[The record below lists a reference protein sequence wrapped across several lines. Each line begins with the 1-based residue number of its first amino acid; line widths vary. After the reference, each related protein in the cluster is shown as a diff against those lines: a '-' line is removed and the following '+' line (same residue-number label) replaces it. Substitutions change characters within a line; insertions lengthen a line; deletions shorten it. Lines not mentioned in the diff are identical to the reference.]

1 MAILGLTHSAEGAA
15 LQRLPVAI
23 KVSIGRGPD
32 PAKGQKHPQRLDHFE
47 FLQKVNRGQDVVWDP
62 DPEVT
67 KAMQEIYG
75 KDPREIGIVLLDD
88 DPENVFRTSYAMWT
102 NTECKCRGELV
113 QINGQFSMQA
123 IRKTEKHPE
132 GEPWPGGYK
141 YSQGDKKGQPAE
153 PCGDGCP
160 DLEEGRCKVQGDLHF
175 ILEKFPTF
183 GAVCRLHTTSYRSIR
198 NISNALQQIRSITGG
213 RLGGIRVTLTVAP
226 EKIAYAGEDGK
237 KHSSTAYILGI
248 NLAAETV
255 PKLLEKMTEFAKM
268 FQDTRKLLGGH
279 RVEVIED
286 EDERA
291 PEIASEF
298 YPAEETRALPEA
310 APESKVA
317 GPPRAEI
324 PQSYDDVPS
333 RVRQPER
340 ASAAPAAVPA
350 QATLITDRPAAAKKP
365 NGANGKPALVSQE
378 QRISLFKACVEAGWS
393 NEQVSSILRDEFGF
407 NGTKDITVDKFD
419 AIFKRF
425 TLPVEEERE
434 PGSEEP
440 SDQELFDASR

>member
-1 MAILGLTHSAEGAA
+1 M
-15 LQRLPVAI
+15 R
-23 KVSIGRGPD
+23 
-32 PAKGQKHPQRLDHFE
+32 
-47 FLQKVNRGQDVVWDP
+47 
-62 DPEVT
+62 
-67 KAMQEIYG
+67 
-75 KDPREIGIVLLDD
+75 DPREIGIVLLDD
-88 DPENVFRTSYAMWT
+88 DPENCVPYELRHGGRTRSASAAANSSRSARMALS
-102 NTECKCRGELV
+102 NMPCRP
-113 QINGQFSMQA
+113 
-123 IRKTEKHPE
+123 IRQTAEA
-132 GEPWPGGYK
+132 PGGRTLARRL
-141 YSQGDKKGQPAE
+141 QVQPRRRRRASR
-153 PCGDGCP
+153 PNRAAMDVRILKRGAARP
-160 DLEEGRCKVQGDLHF
+160 QGDLHF

>member
-175 ILEKFPTF
+175 ILEKVPDVRRRMPAAHHILPLDPEHFECAAANPLDHWWSARRYSRHADGRARKDRLRWRRRKEAQF
-183 GAVCRLHTTSYRSIR
+183 DRLHPWNQPGSR
-198 NISNALQQIRSITGG
+198 NCPEAPREDD
-213 RLGGIRVTLTVAP
+213 GIREDVSGH
-226 EKIAYAGEDGK
+226 EKTPGWP
-237 KHSSTAYILGI
+237 SC
-248 NLAAETV
+248 
-255 PKLLEKMTEFAKM
+255 
-268 FQDTRKLLGGH
+268 RGH
-279 RVEVIED
+279 
-286 EDERA
+286 
-291 PEIASEF
+291 
-298 YPAEETRALPEA
+298 
-310 APESKVA
+310 
-317 GPPRAEI
+317 
-324 PQSYDDVPS
+324 
-333 RVRQPER
+333 
-340 ASAAPAAVPA
+340 
-350 QATLITDRPAAAKKP
+350 
-365 NGANGKPALVSQE
+365 
-378 QRISLFKACVEAGWS
+378 
-393 NEQVSSILRDEFGF
+393 
-407 NGTKDITVDKFD
+407 
-419 AIFKRF
+419 
-425 TLPVEEERE
+425 
-434 PGSEEP
+434 
-440 SDQELFDASR
+440 